1 MPLHRLHR
9 PGHLYKDL
17 TDEIALSHFK
27 PRCSYLFHVSVVRR
41 VIRHF
46 MILQLNNL
54 FELIA
59 IAFPLADNDHFIKE
73 EYIPEDNHTFLLNIG
88 SDKML
93 LKVIIV

>member
-1 MPLHRLHR
+1 
-9 PGHLYKDL
+9 
-17 TDEIALSHFK
+17 
-27 PRCSYLFHVSVVRR
+27 
-41 VIRHF
+41 